1 MGSSAGQLVTGT
13 LGVIAAPFTGGLSLA
28 LTAGALGAYQAGKAA
43 KGQREAAGSLD
54 QAIATPPT
62 PPPAATPATLA
73 QAAASQQASRKT
85 NAIAGSS
92 ATTAR
97 ANAAGTIA
105 TTPEGLQ
112 SPVQTANLTL
122 LGGTK

>member
-28 LTAGALGAYQAGKAA
+28 LTAGALGTYEAGKAT
-43 KGQREAAGSLD
+43 KGLREAAGSLD
-54 QAIATPPT
+54 QAIAAP

>member
-1 MGSSAGQLVTGT
+1 MGSSAGQLVAGT
-13 LGVIAAPFTGGLSLA
+13 VGVIAAPFTGGLSLA

-43 KGQREAAGSLD
+43 KGQREAASSLD
-54 QAIATPPT
+54 QAIAA

-73 QAAASQQASRKT
+73 QAAASQQASRET